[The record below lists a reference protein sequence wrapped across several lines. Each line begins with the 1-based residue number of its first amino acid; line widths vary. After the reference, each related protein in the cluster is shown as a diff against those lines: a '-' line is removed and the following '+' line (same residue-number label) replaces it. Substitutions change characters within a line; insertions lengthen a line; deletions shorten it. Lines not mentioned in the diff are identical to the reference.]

1 MLPFLPTDI
10 KAEMRRYSRLGFSNS
25 FSTNQVKLHF
35 FTRRPPHELLML
47 DGWFGRAQRPHV
59 FGPVADLDTC
69 GQFTGQEAQRVKT
82 EDPA

>member
-1 MLPFLPTDI
+1 
-10 KAEMRRYSRLGFSNS
+10 
-25 FSTNQVKLHF
+25 
-35 FTRRPPHELLML
+35 ML